1 MSSNL
6 KELSLV
12 GLVAT
17 PDGSRLIRES
27 ISGSAD
33 APLQLGNELAEKLR
47 EAGADELLTT
57 LFA

>member
-1 MSSNL
+1 L